1 VKRWRTILG
10 VSVILLGVAFI
21 GVVMASSRTKSAVAD
36 GDIPVVA
43 VKVGDLDLK
52 IHSTGE
58 LRASHSMMLSAPQ
71 VGGGAL
77 QITHLLPSGTPVKKG
92 QIVLEFDPSEQQY
105 KLEQSRSELEQAEQ
119 EITKA
124 KSDAAV
130 QGAQDKVALLKA
142 RFDVRRAE
150 LEVSKNELV
159 SSIDAKKNDLA
170 LDQAKRALAQLEQDI
185 KSHAASGQATIALAQ
200 EKSNKS
206 RLEMKQA
213 QQNIEKMH
221 VAAPMDGVL
230 AIEKNVDSTGGMFW
244 GGMSLPDYRE
254 GDQVRPG
261 NAIARVIDPSNMD
274 MVAKADERERGNIRA
289 GQTAE
294 IQFDALPGQVF
305 DGTVKTVAGMA
316 MKNFWDDQVGGSFE
330 VTLQLPNSDPR
341 LRAGLTAQVVILG
354 DQKKGIAYIPRQ
366 SVFLKEGKRVAYI
379 KNGSSFEAREL
390 KILAESES
398 RVAVDGLKPGAEV
411 ALLDPAA
418 APKKQAEGASA
429 GPSLSGGGK

>member
-1 VKRWRTILG
+1 VQRWPTILG
-10 VSVILLGVAFI
+10 VSVILLAI
-21 GVVMASSRTKSAVAD
+21 ALLGVVMASSRTKSAGGEA
-36 GDIPVVA
+36 DIPVA
-43 VKVGDLDLK
+43 TVKVGDLDLK
-52 IHSTGE
+52 VHTTGE

-77 QITHLLPSGTPVKKG
+77 QITHLLRTGTPVKKG

-130 QGAQDKVALLKA
+130 QAAQDKVALLKA

-150 LEVSKNELV
+150 LEVNKNELL

-170 LDQAKRALAQLEQDI
+170 LDEAKRALAQLEQDI
-185 KSHAASGQATIALAQ
+185 RSHTASGQATIELAQ

-213 QQNIEKMH
+213 QQNIDKMH

-261 NAIARVIDPSNMD
+261 NNIARVIDPSD
-274 MVAKADERERGNIRA
+274 MEMLAKANERERGNIRA
-289 GQTAE
+289 GQSAE

-305 DGTVKTVAGMA
+305 HGTVKTVAGMA
-316 MKNFWDDQVGGSFE
+316 MKNFWEDATAGSFE
-330 VTLQLPNSDPR
+330 VTIQLPNSDSR
-341 LRAGLTAQVVILG
+341 LRAGLTAEVVVAG
-354 DQKKGIAYIPRQ
+354 DEKKKIAYIPRQ
-366 SVFLKEGKRVAYI
+366 AVFLKDGKRVAYV
-379 KNGSSFEAREL
+379 KNGSSFEAREV
-390 KILAESES
+390 KIQAESES
-398 RVAVDGLKPGAEV
+398 RAAIEGLKPGTDV

-418 APKKQAEGASA
+418 PKTQAEAAAA
-429 GPSLSGGGK
+429 GPSLGGGGK